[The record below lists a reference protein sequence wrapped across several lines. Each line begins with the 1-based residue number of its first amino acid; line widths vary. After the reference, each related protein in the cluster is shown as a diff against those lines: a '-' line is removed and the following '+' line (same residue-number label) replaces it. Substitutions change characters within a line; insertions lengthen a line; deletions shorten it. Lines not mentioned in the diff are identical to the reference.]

1 MKSEKKGGSKAR
13 AKSGDTSTGF
23 TAEERAAVRDYL
35 KEKRAAA
42 KKGGAEVDGDAE
54 VRAKLAEMSASD
66 RRLGERIHALIT
78 ENAPTLVPRLWYGMP
93 AYSKDGDVLCWY
105 QPAGKFKA
113 RYSFLGFSDGAQ
125 LDEGRMWPIS
135 YALTDLTPTEEA
147 AIVALVKRA
156 VG

>member
-1 MKSEKKGGSKAR
+1 MKSEKKGGAKPR
-13 AKSGDTSTGF
+13 TKSGDTSTGF
-23 TAEERAAVRDYL
+23 TAEERAAVKDYL

-42 KKGGAEVDGDAE
+42 KKGGAEVDGEAE
-54 VRAKLAEMSASD
+54 VRAKLATMPQPD
-66 RRLGERIHALIT
+66 RRLGERLHALIT

-93 AYSKDGDVLCWY
+93 AYSKDGDVLCWF
-105 QPAGKFKA
+105 QPASKFKA

-135 YALTDLTPTEEA
+135 YAVTELTAAEEA
-147 AIVALVKRA
+147 SVVALLRRA